1 MCISGGYI
9 GILGQNF
16 KGFAEGK
23 VSNRAQDQAV
33 ASSDAP
39 PDTTTTPASGRGPP
53 ASSRPQSD
61 DPSSEVE
68 YTSHMTCLVDNVR
81 DNAALIRHHVVH
93 RALPP
98 ELAAGLLLGPLVLFA
113 ALLAFLYV
121 GLSAFGMSVTL
132 GMLLGAPVS
141 GKCVRQCGQC
151 TNPCPQ
157 ASRDAGGNEQRV
169 VVAMIQ
175 ALLSMCA

>member
-1 MCISGGYI
+1 
-9 GILGQNF
+9 
-16 KGFAEGK
+16 
-23 VSNRAQDQAV
+23 
-33 ASSDAP
+33 
-39 PDTTTTPASGRGPP
+39 
-53 ASSRPQSD
+53 
-61 DPSSEVE
+61 
-68 YTSHMTCLVDNVR
+68 MTCLVDNVR

-141 GKCVRQCGQC
+141 GKCMRLCGQC
-151 TNPCPQ
+151 ANHQQ
-157 ASRDAGGNEQRV
+157 ASRNYRDAGAQNKV
-169 VVAMIQ
+169 V
-175 ALLSMCA
+175 LSQ